1 MSDELQFRCRCDK
14 WQGVPSEMLTA
25 PHPFIDGDTMLFCPV
40 CKSNDEFFNVC
51 DEPECKN
58 EATSGTPTP
67 NGYRSTC
74 YKHAPR

>member
-1 MSDELQFRCRCDK
+1 
-14 WQGVPSEMLTA
+14 
-25 PHPFIDGDTMLFCPV
+25 MLFCPV